1 MNRWIGMP
9 LVLAKM
15 ALALLLAKI
24 IDLFSGNKRI
34 WLIAERPDEARDN
47 GYHFFKY
54 VRTHRPARKAYYVIA
69 PNAADRVR
77 VAGLGQ
83 VIDWGSFHH
92 YLCWCMADCLIS
104 AHPGECAPE
113 PNLSWRVKKAGLI
126 AHASV
131 NLQHGVT
138 AINRADFWNK
148 KQRYDLV
155 ATTAE
160 PERDYLQAI
169 MQQQEGVIQILGFC
183 RYDALYVPMQKRRQ
197 VLLMPTWRRW
207 FRGLVAKMGKTAAL
221 TAFRESEYFQA
232 FNAILTSERLRS
244 ALKEMDYYLA
254 FYPHYGI
261 QELLDAFSCPHER
274 VTIAARHQYD
284 VQQLLRES
292 SILVTDFSS
301 VSFDFAYLR
310 KPVIYFLPDEERY
323 FAEHF
328 GRGYFD
334 LDRDGFGPVTRDADA
349 AVAALEKMMRNQDV
363 DASVYKRRAERFFA
377 FRDNR
382 NCERTMAAIE
392 EVMARRSRGA

>member
-1 MNRWIGMP
+1 MKRLTGMI
-9 LVLAKM
+9 VALAK
-15 ALALLLAKI
+15 LAPAILLSKVLQSCGRGK
-24 IDLFSGNKRI
+24 GI

-54 VRTHRPARKAYYVIA
+54 VRTHEPAERAYYVIL
-69 PNAADRVR
+69 PNAADRAR
-77 VAGLGQ
+77 VASLGQ
-83 VIDWGSFHH
+83 VIDWGSFRH

-126 AHASV
+126 SHASV

-138 AINRADFWNK
+138 AINCADFWNK
-148 KQRYDLV
+148 NQRYDLV

-160 PERDYLQAI
+160 PERAYLQAI
-169 MQQQEGVIQILGFC
+169 MQQQVGVVQILGFC
-183 RYDALYVPMQKRRQ
+183 RYDALNVPMQTKRQ

-221 TAFRESEYFQA
+221 AAFRESEYFQA

-261 QELLDAFSCPHER
+261 QELLDAFSRPHER

-284 VQQLLRES
+284 VQQLIKES

-310 KPVIYFLPDEERY
+310 KPVIYFLPDERRY
-323 FAEHF
+323 FTEHF

-349 AVAALEKMMRNQDV
+349 TVAALEKMMRNQDV

-377 FRDNR
+377 FQDDR

-392 EVMARRSRGA
+392 EAMARRSRRA